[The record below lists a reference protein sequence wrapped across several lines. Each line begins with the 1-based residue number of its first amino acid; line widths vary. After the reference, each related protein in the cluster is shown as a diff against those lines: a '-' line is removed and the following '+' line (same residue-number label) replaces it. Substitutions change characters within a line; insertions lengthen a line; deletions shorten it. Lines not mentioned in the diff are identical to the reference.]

1 MGPRALAGRVGA
13 RCRRWLGE
21 RQVSPGGQ
29 VCDKSVARGK
39 GLREAERAYECD
51 KSMRQVCD
59 TSVRGH

>member
-1 MGPRALAGRVGA
+1 VGPRALAGRVGA

-39 GLREAERAYECD
+39 GLREAKRA
-51 KSMRQVCD
+51 
-59 TSVRGH
+59 